1 MRRGMALGHGPA
13 AQTRAVAQ
21 SPDTHKVLSRLCA
34 TAPKALARQGFG
46 RALATALARKALA
59 IHCHGIALQK
69 RTWQA
74 HRRWVHSM
82 DPPFPSLTPPGRAIL
97 PEHWFSAAKVGLRG
111 PKCTLAYAQDERA
124 HAADSPLGG
133 RGSQPW
139 GSRVALER

>member
-1 MRRGMALGHGPA
+1 MRRGMALPCTLRHNRSGSK
-13 AQTRAVAQ
+13 

-82 DPPFPSLTPPGRAIL
+82 DPPFPSLTPPGRAISR
-97 PEHWFSAAKVGLRG
+97 EHWFSAAKVGLRG
-111 PKCTLAYAQDERA
+111 LKCTLAYAQDA
-124 HAADSPLGG
+124 SPCTAGTYLGG
-133 RGSQPW
+133 
-139 GSRVALER
+139 